1 MKRSFINTKIQ
12 EAIAFCRSKNFHLPK
27 WAYWSPEDWK
37 TVGHEA
43 DEIRDHM
50 LGWDLTDFG
59 SGDYESIGLLCFTI
73 RNGQLTDQRREA
85 VKDYCEK
92 LLLVDEEQLTPT
104 HFHWAK
110 MEDIIN
116 RGAGKLVIRLWNADR
131 RTEEPD
137 EQSEVRVSIDG
148 LERTVPAGGTVTLE
162 PGESI
167 TLPPYLYHLFYAEK
181 GGGMVLAGEVS
192 RVNDDKND
200 NRFLKELPRFP
211 AVEEDEPP
219 VHLLCSEY
227 PPAQ

>member
-1 MKRSFINTKIQ
+1 MKRSFINTKVQ

-27 WAYWSPEDWK
+27 WAYWSAENWK

-59 SGDYESIGLLCFTI
+59 SGDFAGVGLLCFTI
-73 RNGQLTDQRREA
+73 RNGQLTDQRQEA

-116 RGAGKLVIRLWNADR
+116 RGAGKLVIKLWNADR
-131 RTEEPD
+131 KTEEPD
-137 EQSEVRVSIDG
+137 EQSDVHVSIDG
-148 LERTVPAGGTVTLE
+148 IEQTVPAGGTVTLE

-167 TLPPYLYHLFYAEK
+167 TLPPYMYHLFYAEK

-211 AVEEDEPP
+211 AIEEDESPAY
-219 VHLLCSEY
+219 LLCSEY